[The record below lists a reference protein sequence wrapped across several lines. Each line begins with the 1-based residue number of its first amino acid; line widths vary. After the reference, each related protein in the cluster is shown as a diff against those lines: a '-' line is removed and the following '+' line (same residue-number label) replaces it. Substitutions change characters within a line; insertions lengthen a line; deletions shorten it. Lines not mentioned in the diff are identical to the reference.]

1 MACSAPNDT
10 VDAGFYDRADAH
22 IELSN
27 TQITPSAGIGKVS
40 ASMLYAAARFNAF
53 VSASGFA
60 SSQEMAAA
68 RQETLDYFCHQ
79 YRAMLAE
86 HLDDY
91 ISRFDDYMVPGS
103 QPAHEP

>member
-1 MACSAPNDT
+1 MPAQDT
-10 VDAGFYDRADAH
+10 VDDGFYNRADAH

-27 TQITPSAGIGKVS
+27 TQITPAAGPGKVS

-53 VSASGFA
+53 VSATGF
-60 SSQEMAAA
+60 SSSNEMAAA
-68 RQETLDYFCHQ
+68 RQETLDYFCRE

-91 ISRFDDYMVPGS
+91 IAHFDRYMTPG
-103 QPAHEP
+103 EPPDTAA